1 MEYIKRSMEDI
12 FFTLSE
18 QYPAILLTEPR
29 QVGKT
34 PCFKD

>member
-18 QYPAILLTEPR
+18 QYPAILIVPIT
-29 QVGKT
+29 
-34 PCFKD
+34 FI